1 MPSTSIKKHK
11 DDEHL
16 TWGRDLLLSEL
27 DLYDI
32 IETLQRKHSWEDIY
46 VEIQHLKE
54 ILKEEEFR
62 QEKVIEEEM
71 VHLKQI
77 IDWMR
82 SLYRRP

>member
-1 MPSTSIKKHK
+1 MYKRQCHQ

>member
-1 MPSTSIKKHK
+1 MILLKRFSVSILGKIFMLK
-11 DDEHL
+11 
-16 TWGRDLLLSEL
+16 
-27 DLYDI
+27 
-32 IETLQRKHSWEDIY
+32 
-46 VEIQHLKE
+46 IQHLKE

>member
-1 MPSTSIKKHK
+1 M
-11 DDEHL
+11 
-16 TWGRDLLLSEL
+16 LLSEL

>member
-1 MPSTSIKKHK
+1 MCIRDR